1 MFCFCCRG
9 KFGQRENLS
18 QVEFI
23 NGDIKRFNELVFSD
37 NLYSVSHLSLISEDT
52 AYVVYKN
59 LHSRPNPKGNIFVA
73 AFTTAHARL
82 HLYKAVEKLDDRVLY
97 MDTDSVVFTQQPGQ
111 WKPQLGNFL
120 GEWTNEVTSGAKIID
135 FTTCGP
141 KNYGY
146 VTKDANGV
154 LKTSKKVKG
163 LRLTDLVEPLV
174 TVKEM
179 NTQVERFV
187 KRKAS
192 PLVGG
197 PAKRA
202 CLMEH
207 QKKATRHHNK
217 VLSATFVESG
227 VTTCLTLK
235 QEGIAS
241 GPCNCVACVN
251 KTSVTVPQVQF
262 HKNRREGF
270 IETADIYK
278 EYQLVVNKR
287 WLLRFR

>member
-1 MFCFCCRG
+1 M
-9 KFGQRENLS
+9 
-18 QVEFI
+18 
-23 NGDIKRFNELVFSD
+23 KRFNELVFSD
-37 NLYSVSHLSLISEDT
+37 NLYTVSHLSLVSEDT

-59 LHSRPNPKGNIFVA
+59 LHSQPNPKGNIFVA

-82 HLYKAVEKLDDRVLY
+82 HLYKAIEKLNERVLY
-97 MDTDSVVFTQQPGQ
+97 MDTDSVVFTQQPDQ

-120 GEWTNEVTSGAKIID
+120 GEWTNEVASGSKIID

-146 VTKDANGV
+146 VTKDARGV

-174 TVKEM
+174 TVQEM
-179 NTQVERFV
+179 NAQVERFA
-187 KRKAS
+187 KRKAR

-202 CLMEH
+202 CLVEQ
-207 QKKATRHHNK
+207 QKKATRHYNEA
-217 VLSATFVESG
+217 LSGTFVESG
-227 VTTCLTLK
+227 VATCLTLK
-235 QEGIAS
+235 QDVIAH
-241 GPCNCVACVN
+241 GPCNCVVCAN

-262 HKNRREGF
+262 CKNRHDE
-270 IETADIYK
+270 IH
-278 EYQLVVNKR
+278 
-287 WLLRFR
+287 

>member
-1 MFCFCCRG
+1 M
-9 KFGQRENLS
+9 KQ
-18 QVEFI
+18 
-23 NGDIKRFNELVFSD
+23 FNELVFSD
-37 NLYSVSHLSLISEDT
+37 NLYAVSHLGLVSEDT

-59 LHSRPNPKGNIFVA
+59 LHSRPNPKGNIFIA

-82 HLYKAVEKLDDRVLY
+82 HLYKAIEKLNERVLY
-97 MDTDSVVFTQQPGQ
+97 MDTDSVVFTQQPDQ

-120 GEWTNEVTSGAKIID
+120 GEWTNEVASGSKIID

-146 VTKDANGV
+146 VTKDARGV

-174 TVKEM
+174 TVQEM
-179 NTQVERFV
+179 NAQVERFA
-187 KRKAS
+187 KRKAR

-202 CLMEH
+202 CLVEQ
-207 QKKATRHHNK
+207 QKKTTRHYNEA
-217 VLSATFVESG
+217 LSGTFVESG
-227 VTTCLTLK
+227 IATCLTLK
-235 QEGIAS
+235 QDVIAH
-241 GPCNCVACVN
+241 GPCNCVVCAN

-262 HKNRREGF
+262 RKNRRDGF

-287 WLLRFR
+287 WLSCSDESPFGLMTLPYGYTSNH

>member
-1 MFCFCCRG
+1 M
-9 KFGQRENLS
+9 KQ
-18 QVEFI
+18 
-23 NGDIKRFNELVFSD
+23 FNELVFSD
-37 NLYSVSHLSLISEDT
+37 NLYAVSHLSLVSEDT

-82 HLYKAVEKLDDRVLY
+82 HLYKAIEKLNERVLY

-111 WKPQLGNFL
+111 WKPKLGNFL
-120 GEWTNEVTSGAKIID
+120 GEWTNEVATGSKIID

-146 VTKDANGV
+146 VTKDARGV

-163 LRLTDLVEPLV
+163 LRLTDLMEPLV
-174 TVKEM
+174 TVQEM
-179 NTQVERFV
+179 NAQVERFA
-187 KRKAS
+187 KRKAR

-202 CLMEH
+202 CLVEQ
-207 QKKATRHHNK
+207 QKKATRHYNEA
-217 VLSATFVESG
+217 LSGTFVESG
-227 VTTCLTLK
+227 VATCLTLK
-235 QEGIAS
+235 QDVIAH
-241 GPCNCVACVN
+241 GPCNCMVCVN

-262 HKNRREGF
+262 RKNRRNGF

-287 WLLRFR
+287 WLSHSDDSPFGLMTLPYGYTSNH